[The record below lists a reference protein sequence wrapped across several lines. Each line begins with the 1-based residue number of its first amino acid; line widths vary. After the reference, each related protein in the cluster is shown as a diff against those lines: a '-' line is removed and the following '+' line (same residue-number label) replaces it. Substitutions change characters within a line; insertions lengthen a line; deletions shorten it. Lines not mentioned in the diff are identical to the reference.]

1 MQAAIVSAAGVPA
14 IVGAPFE
21 GGFFAGLFQAEG
33 RKFAI
38 VTAPKAEGEKEREQW
53 NDSYSMVDGAL
64 SFFDG
69 MANTQAMA
77 EAGSNLAQWALG
89 LNIGGCNDWHIPA
102 QDVLEII
109 YRNLKPSTEE
119 NWCYARSGINL
130 SAIEPT
136 RPYVPNFPLQTLAD
150 AFKQGGSEAFEPT
163 AYWASTQHVSGSDY
177 AWYQNFDYGNQYDTN
192 EDDKFAARAVRILE
206 IQ

>member
-1 MQAAIVSAAGVPA
+1 MQATIVSAAEVPA
-14 IVGAPFE
+14 IVGTPFC
-21 GGFFAGLFQAEG
+21 GGFLAGFFQSEG
-33 RKFAI
+33 KKFAI
-38 VTAPKAEGEKEREQW
+38 VTAPKDEGEKQNGQW
-53 NDSYSMVDGAL
+53 NDSCSIVNGAL

-69 MANTQAMA
+69 MENTQAMS

-89 LNIGGCNDWHIPA
+89 LNIGGYNDWHIPA

-109 YRNLKPSTEE
+109 YRNLKPTTDE

-136 RPYVPNFPLQTLAD
+136 RPYTQTFPLQTVVD
-150 AFKQGGSEAFEPT
+150 AFKQGGAEAFEQT
-163 AYWASTQHVSGSDY
+163 IYWTSTQHVAASAS
-177 AWYQNFDYGNQYDTN
+177 AWTQGFDYGGQGSYS
-192 EDDKFAARAVRILE
+192 EFSKFSARAVRILE

>member
-1 MQAAIVSAAGVPA
+1 MQAAIVSAAEVPA
-14 IVGAPFE
+14 IAGTPF
-21 GGFFAGLFQAEG
+21 GGGLLAGFFQAEG

-38 VTAPKAEGEKEREQW
+38 VTALKDEGEKQNEQW
-53 NDSYSMVDGAL
+53 NDSYSIVKGAL

-69 MANTQAMA
+69 VANTQAMA
-77 EAGSNLAQWALG
+77 EAGSNLAKWALG
-89 LNIGGCNDWHIPA
+89 LNIGGHNDWHIPA

-109 YRNLKPSTEE
+109 YRNLKPTTEE

-136 RPYVPNFPLQTLAD
+136 RPYTPSFPLQTVAD
-150 AFKQGGSEAFEPT
+150 AFKQGGNEAFEPT
-163 AYWASTQHVSGSDY
+163 VYWTSTQHVSDSDS
-177 AWYQNFDYGNQYDTN
+177 AWVQYFAYGGQSLSLKYG
-192 EDDKFAARAVRILE
+192 KFAARAVRILE

>member
-1 MQAAIVSAAGVPA
+1 MKAAIVSAADVPT
-14 IVGAPFE
+14 IIGMPFE

-33 RKFAI
+33 KKLAVI
-38 VTAPKAEGEKEREQW
+38 TAPKTEGEKKNEQW
-53 NDSYSMVDGAL
+53 NDSYSIVQGAL

-77 EAGSNLAQWALG
+77 EAGSNLAKWALG
-89 LNIGGCNDWHIPA
+89 LNIGGHNDWHIPA

-109 YRNLKPSTEE
+109 YRNLKPTTDE
-119 NWCYARSGINL
+119 NLCYARSGINL

-136 RPYVPNFPLQTLAD
+136 RPYVPAFPLQTVVD
-150 AFKQGGSEAFEPT
+150 AFKQGGTEAFERT
-163 AYWASTQHVSGSDY
+163 VYWTSTQHVSASAY
-177 AWYQNFDYGNQYDTN
+177 AWGQYFGDGIQLDYNKYG
-192 EDDKFAARAVRILE
+192 KVSARAVRILE

>member
-1 MQAAIVSAAGVPA
+1 MQAAIVSAAEVPA
-14 IVGAPFE
+14 VIGTPFG
-21 GGFFAGLFQAEG
+21 GGFLAGFFQSEG
-33 RKFAI
+33 KKFAI
-38 VTAPKAEGEKEREQW
+38 VTAPKDEGEKQKERW
-53 NDSYSMVDGAL
+53 NDSYSIVKGAL

-89 LNIGGCNDWHIPA
+89 LNIGGYNDWHTPA

-109 YRNLKPSTEE
+109 YRNLKPTTEE

-130 SAIEPT
+130 SALEPT
-136 RPYVPNFPLQTLAD
+136 RPYAPSFPLQTVAD
-150 AFKQGGSEAFEPT
+150 AFKQGGAEAFEPT
-163 AYWASTQHVSGSDY
+163 VYWTSTQHVSDSAC
-177 AWYQNFDYGNQYDTN
+177 AWRQNFDDGYQNTTIKH
-192 EDDKFAARAVRILE
+192 DKFSARAVRILE